1 MPDLPPVTDL
11 RAARSLFRAL
21 GRSRREVMGIAYLD
35 PKRCILAMR
44 HVVGDR
50 GQVAVSIRSIVA
62 DALAFDAAALVI
74 AHTHP
79 SGDARPSERDLAFT
93 RALARG
99 LAAVEV
105 RLVDHL
111 VIAGEAA
118 TSLRQS
124 GAL

>member
-1 MPDLPPVTDL
+1 VPALPPVTDL
-11 RAARSLFRAL
+11 ESARSLFRAL
-21 GRSRREVMGIAYLD
+21 GHARREVMGIAYLD

-44 HVVGDR
+44 HVVGER
-50 GQVAVSIRSIVA
+50 GQVRVSIRGLVA
-62 DALAFDAAALVI
+62 DALAFDAAAVVI

-79 SGDARPSERDLAFT
+79 SGNAQPSERDLAFT

-105 RLVDHL
+105 QLVDHL
-111 VIAGEAA
+111 VIAGEAV
-118 TSLRQS
+118 TSLRAS

>member
-1 MPDLPPVTDL
+1 
-11 RAARSLFRAL
+11 
-21 GRSRREVMGIAYLD
+21 MGIAYLD
-35 PKRCILAMR
+35 PNRCILAMR
-44 HVVGDR
+44 HVVGER
-50 GQVAVSIRSIVA
+50 GQLRVSIRGLVA
-62 DALAFDAAALVI
+62 DALAFDAAAVVI

-79 SGDARPSERDLAFT
+79 SGDAQPSERDLAFT

-111 VIAGEAA
+111 VIAGEAV
-118 TSLRQS
+118 TSLRAS